1 MFLELCVKH
10 QSIIQVVSLFFLKNF
25 VAISKSKLNGTA
37 RLKSGVLGRE
47 KLNAVG
53 GGFTNYLT
61 QKSWNK
67 AGRLKADNLSL
78 HSTRYKW
85 LQAREDVVCYYWMR
99 CCQTVLSYKI
109 NMSQLNN
116 WCININTLVDFKNI
130 KKYHEN
136 QREKLIITM
145 YV

>member
-53 GGFTNYLT
+53 GGFKNYLT
-61 QKSWNK
+61 Q
-67 AGRLKADNLSL
+67 
-78 HSTRYKW
+78 
-85 LQAREDVVCYYWMR
+85 
-99 CCQTVLSYKI
+99 
-109 NMSQLNN
+109 
-116 WCININTLVDFKNI
+116 
-130 KKYHEN
+130 
-136 QREKLIITM
+136 
-145 YV
+145 